1 MNWRSTSRKLHHSYS
16 TAASHCFLSLSL
28 FAEVRETLNSDHG
41 VNASARLTRRVIDPE
56 TIEVPEAFQ
65 PAYRQPLSLAFRS
78 RVASAAPSASDWNDI
93 DSALFQ

>member
-1 MNWRSTSRKLHHSYS
+1 MSFVVLLFS
-16 TAASHCFLSLSL
+16 SLQCCYIPL
-28 FAEVRETLNSDHG
+28 FPEVRKTFHNDHG
-41 VNASARLTRRVIDPE
+41 VNASAQLTRRVIDPE

-78 RVASAAPSASDWNDI
+78 RVESAVPSASDWSDI